1 MGPRRQLSRLA
12 PRLLLLNA
20 GLCLMG
26 VGTALMLAAGM
37 GVAPWAVFHEGASL
51 NVGVSH
57 GTVSQLVGLVLLLLA
72 WLWLRQRPGLGT
84 VLNMV
89 LIGLWI
95 DLFRS
100 QGWLPHPAE
109 FAARALQHLAA
120 TVLYAFAS
128 AMYLVADLGA
138 GPRDGVML
146 GASRRFGAPVRRVRS
161 AIEVLVLVLGWAL
174 GGPVGLGTVI
184 YALAVGPLVQAF
196 LGLLRTAMR
205 RASSM
210 FARETAAS
218 DLPAALPEPGHARRW
233 RSTSQR

>member
-1 MGPRRQLSRLA
+1 MDVPRPPAALTL
-12 PRLLLLNA
+12 RLLLLNA
-20 GLCLMG
+20 GLALMG
-26 VGTALMLAAGM
+26 FGTALMLAAGM

-51 NVGVSH
+51 NVGISH
-57 GTVSQLVGLVLLLLA
+57 GTVSQLVGLALLLAA

-95 DLFRS
+95 DVFRS
-100 QGWLPHPAE
+100 QGWLPHPEALG
-109 FAARALQHLAA
+109 ARALQHLGA

-146 GASRRFGAPVRRVRS
+146 GASRRFGAPVRKVRS
-161 AIEVLVLVLGWAL
+161 AIEVLLLACGWAL

-196 LGLLRTAMR
+196 MGRLRAVIR
-205 RASSM
+205 PAVARAGC
-210 FARETAAS
+210 A
-218 DLPAALPEPGHARRW
+218 
-233 RSTSQR
+233 RSTSGKPPTRPGRHERRTPASPPP